1 MACYQFQNEL
11 GCVLLSVN
19 ESYTGVPLSS
29 DGSMWRVAPAL
40 RTSQTTWAGVQGLCE
55 TRDARTCFGL
65 DVAVNQLAVAV
76 SAVGQ
81 DNSRFVQ
88 VHCDT

>member
-1 MACYQFQNEL
+1 MACHQFQNEL
-11 GCVLLSVN
+11 GCILLNLN
-19 ESYTGVPLSS
+19 ESYTGVPLPS

-40 RTSQTTWAGVQGLCE
+40 RTSQTVWAGTHGLCD

-81 DNSRFVQ
+81 DDSRFVQ
-88 VHCDT
+88 VPCDH